1 MTEVVST
8 ASMKFPKVLT
18 VPVCCETQAE
28 RNAIFE
34 CPIIFEELKKHY
46 PGAVSVIGLSAGA
59 LDEA

>member
-34 CPIIFEELKKHY
+34 CPIIFEGLKKL
-46 PGAVSVIGLSAGA
+46 PGAASVIGLSAGGA
-59 LDEA
+59 G